1 MDERAEATERAVRAI
16 AAGLGACD
24 TPGEAVAYLTGA
36 RARLVPRLQ
45 VMRRR
50 KREPGM
56 AAYIELLVG
65 EIDEAIEATFR
76 PATVV
81 RGEDIS

>member
-56 AAYIELLVG
+56 AAYVEQLVV
-65 EIDEAIEATFR
+65 EIDGAFAAAFGPTT
-76 PATVV
+76 PTW
-81 RGEDIS
+81 EDE